1 MYDIKIP
8 FSTCSP
14 NIISYEEEKLWKTM
28 WISMCI
34 TLEKLFHNYF
44 IIHGEHPSE
53 GYPPTYC
60 AVLSKISTQH

>member
-14 NIISYEEEKLWKTM
+14 TIISYEEEKLWKTM
-28 WISMCI
+28 WISLCI

-44 IIHGEHPSE
+44 IIHG
-53 GYPPTYC
+53 
-60 AVLSKISTQH
+60 